1 MITAPVLFRG
11 FVLALLAGFLAGCNS
26 WLAHRETISYQA
38 GDAVAWNRAVHT
50 IDPWPA
56 ASRDT
61 TIPTSG
67 RRIARAIDVY
77 ENGETDAA
85 ASSTVMMP
93 IAPMGVGG
101 GKP

>member
-1 MITAPVLFRG
+1 MITRPMLLRG
-11 FVLALLAGFLAGCNS
+11 LATSLLALGLAGCNS
-26 WLAHRETISYQA
+26 WLSHRETISYQA

-67 RRIARAIDVY
+67 RRIARVIDAY
-77 ENGETDAA
+77 ENGETAQSA
-85 ASSTVMMP
+85 GKAGSTGFAP
-93 IAPMGVGG
+93 IAIAPGQ
-101 GKP
+101 

>member
-1 MITAPVLFRG
+1 MITSPVLLRG
-11 FVLALLAGFLAGCNS
+11 LILALLAGLLAGCNS

-50 IDPWPA
+50 IDPWPV

-77 ENGETDAA
+77 ENGEPKEAA
-85 ASSTVMMP
+85 PSMIMMP

-101 GKP
+101 GK

>member
-1 MITAPVLFRG
+1 MITTPVLLRG
-11 FVLALLAGFLAGCNS
+11 ILLALLAGVLAGCNS

-50 IDPWPA
+50 IDPWPVT
-56 ASRDT
+56 SRDT

-77 ENGETDAA
+77 ENGEPKDAA
-85 ASSTVMMP
+85 PSTAMLP
-93 IAPMGVGG
+93 IAPLGVGG
-101 GKP
+101 GK